1 MSSIPTEVTLTAV
14 KTPAA
19 GMELLGKLTAVTQPN
34 AVFSPPIQ
42 QGEYTVI
49 TASEVALGYGYGFG
63 GGGGVGPAPAPEGKE
78 PTEAGGGGMGGGGG
92 GSAMARPVAAVIIG
106 PKGVRV
112 EPIVDPTKIS
122 LAFFTAFAG
131 IVLGIGRLLRQK

>member
-1 MSSIPTEVTLTAV
+1 MSSIQTEVGLTAV
-14 KTPAA
+14 KTPIA

-49 TASEVALGYGYGFG
+49 TASEVAMGYGYGFG
-63 GGGGVGPAPAPEGKE
+63 GGGGVGPVPAKEGEE
-78 PTEAGGGGMGGGGG
+78 PTEAGGGGIGGGGG
-92 GSAMARPVAAVIIG
+92 GSSMARPVAAVIIG
-106 PKGVRV
+106 PKGVKV

-131 IVLGIGRLLRQK
+131 IIIGVARILKQK

>member
-1 MSSIPTEVTLTAV
+1 MSSIQTEVALTAV

-19 GMELLGKLTAVTQPN
+19 GMELLSKLTAVTQPN

-49 TASEVALGYGYGFG
+49 TASEVAMGYGYGFG
-63 GGGGVGPAPAPEGKE
+63 GGGGVGPAPAKEGEE
-78 PTEAGGGGMGGGGG
+78 PTEAGGGGIGGGGG

-106 PKGVRV
+106 PKGVKV
-112 EPIVDPTKIS
+112 EPIMDPTKIS
-122 LAFFTAFAG
+122 LAFFTAFAA
-131 IVLGIGRLLRQK
+131 ILIGVARALKRE

>member
-1 MSSIPTEVTLTAV
+1 MSSIQTEIALTAV
-14 KTPAA
+14 KTPTA
-19 GMELLGKLTAVTQPN
+19 GMELLSKLTAVTQPN

-42 QGEYTVI
+42 QGDYTVI
-49 TASEVALGYGYGFG
+49 TASEVAMGYGYGFG
-63 GGGGVGPAPAPEGKE
+63 GGGGMGPAPAKEGEE
-78 PTEAGGGGMGGGGG
+78 PQEAGGGGIGGGGG

-106 PKGVRV
+106 PKGVTI

-131 IVLGIGRLLRQK
+131 IVIGVARILKQK